1 MVIQLLQLIIL
12 QGLAGAVP
20 DLNCSLH
27 LSCHPDD
34 LVPHPWD
41 CHLYHVCLAR
51 GVPDFTTQ
59 RCPLGQYF
67 DPTGRTCV
75 QEESPCA
82 PACPH
87 PCHCDLLGRGRVVH
101 DEHRCQQGRL
111 LHMESNQCIDTSCLK
126 FCSHKAGLA
135 VTGTDTGA
143 IASSKSLNRTIREC
157 YFTCHGDFSTYA
169 DKNSCSKFYV
179 CYPGGIGIQQ
189 FCPTDRPY
197 FNGVDCISDSTQC
210 CVQPPS
216 STETTGT
223 SSTIQT
229 PSTEPHTTTTPSTKY
244 PTTTT
249 TTPSTEHPTTAT
261 TTPSTEPYTTTTT
274 TTSAGPPTTIT
285 KTPSTEPPTTTTS
298 TEPPTTTTTAPS
310 TEPPTTT
317 ITTPSTESPTSA
329 TTTPS
334 TEPPT
339 TTITTPSTE
348 PPTTTTPS
356 TEPPTTITTT
366 PSTESPTSAT
376 TTPSTEPP
384 TTTTT
389 TPSTEPPITKTTTQ
403 STQLPT
409 TTTTTPSTEPS
420 TTTTTTPST
429 QSSTTTTTTTTTRT
443 TTTTTAPS
451 ISCLLE
457 PDCRDKPMGSAVP
470 DPNNCLRYYVC
481 LGDDIATEDSF
492 PCQPGLYFNPETNKC
507 HLIEG
512 DTYLCLPPCTSMCS
526 YSCLDS
532 EWIFDPKNCSR
543 YYLCYQGS
551 TVHLSC
557 STSRPYFDGQAC
569 TAHPDSCC
577 FYPCPPYCP
586 YQGKMVPHGKDC
598 HKYYICLDV
607 GFPTNISLITC
618 RNNEVFD
625 HVTGQCSPTAE
636 CIQLCED

>member
-169 DKNSCSKFYV
+169 DTSNCTRYYV
-179 CYPGGIGIQQ
+179 CYPGNVGIPESCPADRPYYSGTYCTSDVTQCCAGQVKKHSDTDTASHQSTEKSFRKCYFICHGDFSAYADHSNCSKYYRCYPNGVGIPES
-189 FCPTDRPY
+189 CPPDRPY
-197 FNGVDCISDSTQC
+197 FNGVECISDSTQC
-210 CVQPPS
+210 CGQPPS

-223 SSTIQT
+223 SSTI
-229 PSTEPHTTTTPSTKY
+229 
-244 PTTTT
+244 
-249 TTPSTEHPTTAT
+249 
-261 TTPSTEPYTTTTT
+261 
-274 TTSAGPPTTIT
+274 
-285 KTPSTEPPTTTTS
+285 KTPSIEPH
-298 TEPPTTTTTAPS
+298 
-310 TEPPTTT
+310 
-317 ITTPSTESPTSA
+317 
-329 TTTPS
+329 
-334 TEPPT
+334 
-339 TTITTPSTE
+339 
-348 PPTTTTPS
+348 
-356 TEPPTTITTT
+356 
-366 PSTESPTSAT
+366 
-376 TTPSTEPP
+376 
-384 TTTTT
+384 
-389 TPSTEPPITKTTTQ
+389 
-403 STQLPT
+403 
-409 TTTTTPSTEPS
+409 
-420 TTTTTTPST
+420 TTTTTPST
-429 QSSTTTTTTTTTRT
+429 QSSTTTTTTTT
-443 TTTTTAPS
+443 APS
-451 ISCLLE
+451 VSCLLE

-481 LGDDIATEDSF
+481 LGDNIATEDSF